1 MANIIPICKKE
12 DKPDCSDYRSI
23 SLLSSVRK
31 IVAQCLRG
39 RLYKFLNKTNCL
51 YANQFGFKN
60 IHSTNHALIIIT
72 EKIRRALDN
81 DEFVCG
87 VFQDF
92 RKAFDTVN
100 HNIMLTKM
108 EYQGIRGLAS
118 DWFKSYLA
126 NRLQQRSIQETT
138 SSQLKITYGL
148 PQCSVLG
155 PLLFLVYM
163 NDLNQA
169 IVHSIIH
176 HFADDANMLYS
187 NKSLQ
192 KINQYITHKLSLIV
206 QWLRTNRI
214 SLNQAKTE
222 IIIF

>member
-1 MANIIPICKKE
+1 M
-12 DKPDCSDYRSI
+12 
-23 SLLSSVRK
+23 
-31 IVAQCLRG
+31 RG

-169 IVHSIIH
+169 IVHSFIH

-192 KINQYITHKLSLIV
+192 KINQYINHKLSLIV